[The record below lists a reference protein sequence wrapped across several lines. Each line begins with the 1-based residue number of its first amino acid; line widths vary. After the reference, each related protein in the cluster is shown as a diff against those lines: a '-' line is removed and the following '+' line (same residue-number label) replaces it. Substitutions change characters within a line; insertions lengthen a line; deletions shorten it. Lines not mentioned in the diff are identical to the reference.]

1 MRADTI
7 TLAPAKSPA
16 KVLRAVA
23 GTMAGSQDPLRH
35 EGSDPPTVGGATFLG
50 GSVLVP
56 AWAVALVGAVV
67 VLSGALYFVWRVRRG
82 RRGARFSHPTAR
94 RG

>member
-1 MRADTI
+1 V
-7 TLAPAKSPA
+7 LA
-16 KVLRAVA
+16 
-23 GTMAGSQDPLRH
+23 
-35 EGSDPPTVGGATFLG
+35 
-50 GSVLVP
+50 P

-67 VLSGALYFVWRVRRG
+67 VLAGALYFVWRVRRA